1 MHPQL
6 ELLLELQDLQAQRR
20 ALQEE
25 PLRDMEEAVFEL
37 RPVEALALLDEKIS
51 ELVGRLEGSIQRRYV
66 ELTETQGRAVA
77 PVLSGICYG
86 CFVAT
91 PTAWSSEA
99 GRNDTIGVCAHC
111 GRFLY
116 YVD

>member
-6 ELLLELQDLQAQRR
+6 ELLLELQDLQSQRR
-20 ALQEE
+20 SLNDEALRGVEE
-25 PLRDMEEAVFEL
+25 EVFEL
-37 RPVEALALLDEKIS
+37 RPAEALELLDLK
-51 ELVGRLEGSIQRRYV
+51 VG
-66 ELTETQGRAVA
+66 ELTERLEPSVRRRYADIAGTRDRAVV
-77 PVLSGICYG
+77 PVLNGICYG

-91 PTAWSSEA
+91 PTAWASGA
-99 GRNDTIGVCAHC
+99 GRNDSISVCDYC

>member
-6 ELLLELQDLQAQRR
+6 ELLLELQDLHMQRR

-25 PLRDMEEAVFEL
+25 ALMEFEEELFEL
-37 RPVEALALLDEKIS
+37 RPAEAVELLDAKMT
-51 ELVGRLEGSIQRRYV
+51 ELVDRLEPAVRKRY
-66 ELTETQGRAVA
+66 LDLAATLDRAVA
-77 PVLSGICYG
+77 PVLNGICYG

-99 GRNDTIGVCAHC
+99 GRNEHIGVCAYC

>member
-6 ELLLELQDLQAQRR
+6 EILLELQDLQSQRR
-20 ALQEE
+20 SLHDQKLLDVEE
-25 PLRDMEEAVFEL
+25 TVFDL
-37 RPVEALALLDEKIS
+37 KPAEALDLLEEKIT
-51 ELVGRLEGSIQRRYV
+51 ELTGRLEPPIERRFRD
-66 ELTETQGRAVA
+66 LASTLDRAVA
-77 PVLSGICYG
+77 PVLNGICYG

-91 PTAWSSEA
+91 PTAWASEA
-99 GRNDTIGVCAHC
+99 NRNDTLGVCDHC

>member
-6 ELLLELQDLQAQRR
+6 ELLLELQDMHAQSQALRD
-20 ALQEE
+20 E
-25 PLRDMEEAVFEL
+25 PLRKVEEEVFDL
-37 RPVEALALLDEKIS
+37 RPVEALELLDAKIE
-51 ELVGRLEGSIQRRYV
+51 ELTERLDPTVQRRYV
-66 ELTETQGRAVA
+66 DLSETLDRAVA
-77 PVLSGICYG
+77 PVLNGICYG

-91 PTAWSSEA
+91 PTAWSSEV
-99 GRNDTIGVCAHC
+99 GRNDRITVCAHC

>member
-6 ELLLELQDLQAQRR
+6 ELLLELQDLQAQRQ
-20 ALQEE
+20 ALREE
-25 PLRDMEEAVFEL
+25 PLMGVEEEVFEL
-37 RPVEALALLDEKIS
+37 HPAEALKTLDEKIA
-51 ELVGRLEGSIQRRYV
+51 ELQQRLEPSIGQRYKTIV
-66 ELTETQGRAVA
+66 GTIDRAVV
-77 PVLSGICYG
+77 PVLNGICYG

-91 PTAWSSEA
+91 PTAWASGA
-99 GRNDTIGVCAHC
+99 GRNDSISVCDHC

>member
-6 ELLLELQDLQAQRR
+6 ELLLELQDLHAQRR
-20 ALQEE
+20 ALQDQ
-25 PLRDMEEAVFEL
+25 PLRDVEEAVFEL
-37 RPVEALALLDEKIS
+37 RPEEAEALLDDKIG
-51 ELVGRLEGSIQRRYV
+51 ELVGRLEVGIQRRYLEIV
-66 ELTETQGRAVA
+66 GTLDRAVA
-77 PVLSGICYG
+77 PVLNGICYG

-99 GRNDTIGVCAHC
+99 GRNESVGVCDHC

>member
-6 ELLLELQDLQAQRR
+6 ELLMELQDLHTQRH
-20 ALQEE
+20 ALHDE
-25 PLRDMEEAVFEL
+25 PLRDVEEAVFEL
-37 RPVEALALLDEKIS
+37 RPEEALALLDAKTM
-51 ELVGRLEGSIQRRYV
+51 ELAGRLDPGIQRRY
-66 ELTETQGRAVA
+66 LDLISTLDRAVA
-77 PVLSGICYG
+77 PVLNGICYG

-99 GRNDTIGVCAHC
+99 GRNDSLGVCDHC

>member
-6 ELLLELQDLQAQRR
+6 ELLLELQDLQTQRR

-25 PLRDMEEAVFEL
+25 LLGEFEEELFELHPAEAVEM
-37 RPVEALALLDEKIS
+37 LDAKIT
-51 ELVGRLEGSIQRRYV
+51 EIAGRLEPAIQKRY
-66 ELTETQGRAVA
+66 LDLSATLDRAVA
-77 PVLSGICYG
+77 PVLNGICYG

-99 GRNDTIGVCAHC
+99 GRNEHLGVCAYC

>member
-6 ELLLELQDLQAQRR
+6 ELLLELQDLHTQRK
-20 ALQEE
+20 ALQDE
-25 PLRDMEEAVFEL
+25 PLRDMEEAVFDLKPED
-37 RPVEALALLDEKIS
+37 ALEILDSKIT
-51 ELVGRLEGSIQRRYV
+51 ELVGRLEPGIQRRYLDV
-66 ELTETQGRAVA
+66 LGNRVRAVV
-77 PVLSGICYG
+77 PVLNGICYG

-99 GRNDTIGVCAHC
+99 GRNDSIGVCAHC

>member
-6 ELLLELQDLQAQRR
+6 ELLLELQDLHSQRR
-20 ALQEE
+20 ALHDE
-25 PLRDMEEAVFEL
+25 PLRDMEEAVFDLKPED
-37 RPVEALALLDEKIS
+37 ALELLDFKVT
-51 ELVGRLEGSIQRRYV
+51 ELIGRLEPGIQRRY
-66 ELTETQGRAVA
+66 LSIIGTLGRAVV
-77 PVLSGICYG
+77 PVLNGICYG
-86 CFVAT
+86 CYVAT

-99 GRNDTIGVCAHC
+99 GRNDSVGVCAHC

>member
-6 ELLLELQDLQAQRR
+6 ELLLELQDLHTQWR
-20 ALQEE
+20 ALQDE
-25 PLRDMEEAVFEL
+25 PLREVEEAVFAL
-37 RPVEALALLDEKIS
+37 RPEEARELLGSKIT
-51 ELVGRLEGSIQRRYV
+51 ELSDRLDPEIRRRYLDLV
-66 ELTETQGRAVA
+66 ATVDRAVA

-99 GRNDTIGVCAHC
+99 CRNDSIGVCDHC

>member
-1 MHPQL
+1 MHAQL
-6 ELLLELQDLQAQRR
+6 ELLLELQDLHMQRR

-25 PLRDMEEAVFEL
+25 PLQKFEEALFEL
-37 RPVEALALLDEKIS
+37 RPLEALEILDAKITELAGRLEPAIQKRYL
-51 ELVGRLEGSIQRRYV
+51 ELVGSLD
-66 ELTETQGRAVA
+66 RAVA
-77 PVLSGICYG
+77 PVLNGICYG

-99 GRNDTIGVCAHC
+99 GRNEHIGVCAYC

>member
-6 ELLLELQDLQAQRR
+6 ELLLELQDLHAQRR
-20 ALQEE
+20 ALHNE
-25 PLRDMEEAVFEL
+25 PLREVEESVFEL
-37 RPVEALALLDEKIS
+37 RPEEALALLDSKIA
-51 ELVGRLEGSIQRRYV
+51 ELAGRLDPGIMRRYRD
-66 ELTETQGRAVA
+66 LISTQDRAVA
-77 PVLSGICYG
+77 PVLNGICYG

-99 GRNDTIGVCAHC
+99 GRNDSVGVCAHC

-116 YVD
+116 YVV

>member
-6 ELLLELQDLQAQRR
+6 ELLLELQDLQTQWR
-20 ALQEE
+20 ALQNE
-25 PLRDMEEAVFEL
+25 PLREVEEAVFAL
-37 RPVEALALLDEKIS
+37 RPEEARELLVSKIT
-51 ELVGRLEGSIQRRYV
+51 ELSDRLDPGIQRRYFDLV
-66 ELTETQGRAVA
+66 ATVDRAVA
-77 PVLSGICYG
+77 PVLNGICYG

-91 PTAWSSEA
+91 PTAWSTEA
-99 GRNDTIGVCAHC
+99 GRNDSIGVCDHC